1 MTNYGF
7 DTIFNIEN
15 AALSTTPEQDGA
27 RRAQENLSRL
37 AARYTFLIG
46 TCALLHPKFP
56 EMMDHLAPLL
66 RENNRSLIV
75 PDSVINDLQR
85 LVVKNPDMTVQI
97 SDVIHMLASLRLEGL
112 VQVCGNGTDF
122 NSRSHLLQLAE
133 QMLEY
138 TEPLVI
144 TQNKRLSEELVG
156 LNRTRPT
163 VAKRLA
169 VSRVNHYGFLS
180 RYIPQSAAVPQST
193 ALDPL
198 DLRLL
203 SGDLSLGA

>member
-7 DTIFNIEN
+7 ETIRGIEES
-15 AALSTTPEQDGA
+15 AFLSPEQEGA

-37 AARYTFLIG
+37 AARYTFIIG

-56 EMMDHLAPLL
+56 EMMGHLAPLL
-66 RENNRSLIV
+66 RENGRSLII

-85 LVVKNPDMTVQI
+85 LVVKNPDLTVQI
-97 SDVIHMLASLRLEGL
+97 SDVIHLLAGLRLEGL

-122 NSRSHLLQLAE
+122 NSRNQLIQLAE

-144 TQNKRLSEELVG
+144 TQNKRISEELDE

-163 VAKRLA
+163 IARRLA

-180 RYIPQSAAVPQST
+180 RYIPQSAAAPQSPV
-193 ALDPL
+193 LNPL

-203 SGDLSLGA
+203 SGDYPLGA

>member
-7 DTIFNIEN
+7 ETIFNIEGS
-15 AALSTTPEQDGA
+15 AYPASEQEGA
-27 RRAQENLSRL
+27 RRARENLSRL
-37 AARYTFLIG
+37 TARYTFIIG

-56 EMMDHLAPLL
+56 EMMDNLAPIL
-66 RENNRSLIV
+66 RENNKSLIV

-85 LVVKNPDMTVQI
+85 LVVKNPEMTVQI
-97 SDVIHMLASLRLEGL
+97 SEVIHLLAGLRLEGL

-122 NSRSHLLQLAE
+122 NSRNHLLQLAE
-133 QMLEY
+133 EMLEY

-144 TQNKRLSEELVG
+144 TQNKRLSEELVQ

-163 VAKRLA
+163 AARRLA

-180 RYIPQSAAVPQST
+180 RYIPQSAAVPHST

-198 DLRLL
+198 DLRML
-203 SGDLSLGA
+203 SGDFPLGA